1 MDGAYKSAVNAIAS
15 INASNGGASTSSA
28 SVVGARRQSA
38 EDRVTYDD
46 GGEHTMPIDAALRR
60 AAAIGQHIE
69 PSTLLSPSSAQVMQP
84 VKTEAEHPDVA
95 SKGASEITTY
105 EYPISTDAPTMPS
118 TSASAKSG
126 TLPARANALDLKGNA
141 LVHGPIPPPLRSPS
155 YGHFTPPL
163 SIQELFYPQ
172 SRCFGCGPANRFG
185 LRIRSMPP
193 LQPGGP
199 VTAYIAACP
208 VYHSNGMG
216 MTNGG
221 VLASLIDCHTGA
233 AIAWRG
239 WEKKMS
245 GIGIGVAC
253 GDCKDGSH
261 GCLNGP
267 FLTSSL
273 ELKYRRPTPY
283 NLDAVI
289 VAEVVHMTE
298 VAAVV
303 KCRVISGGEVT
314 VVGEAKWRRPTK
326 KQWGRTKEKLA
337 AIQQNVHEHEA
348 QMRNY

>member
-1 MDGAYKSAVNAIAS
+1 MDGAYQSAVGAIAA
-15 INASNGGASTSSA
+15 INAAGGGGAA
-28 SVVGARRQSA
+28 AA
-38 EDRVTYDD
+38 
-46 GGEHTMPIDAALRR
+46 GGDAMPIDAAMRR

-69 PSTLLSPSSAQVMQP
+69 PSTLLQPRPAPVPVRADVDAEGRAAAGPGPLADEYPSSA
-84 VKTEAEHPDVA
+84 
-95 SKGASEITTY
+95 G
-105 EYPISTDAPTMPS
+105 APTMP
-118 TSASAKSG
+118 AAPKSG
-126 TLPARANALDLKGNA
+126 TTPARAPALGLKGA
-141 LVHGPIPPPLRSPS
+141 AGAELVPLGPSSIPPPLRSPS

-193 LQPGGP
+193 VSPGGA

-245 GIGIGVAC
+245 AAGIGVAC
-253 GDCKDGSH
+253 GDCGDGSH
-261 GCLNGP
+261 GCVDAP

-283 NLDAVI
+283 NLDAVM

-298 VAAVV
+298 AAAVV
-303 KCRVISGGEVT
+303 SCRVISGGEVT
-314 VVGEAKWRRPTK
+314 VVAEAKWRRPTK
-326 KQWGRTKEKLA
+326 KQWRRTKEKLA
-337 AIQQNVHEHEA
+337 AVQRNVHAHE
-348 QMRNY
+348 NF